1 MKIPGNVNSV
11 LAAKGHAIWSV
22 PPEAKVLSAISLM
35 AEKNVGALLVMEG
48 SRLIGIVSER
58 DYTRKVMLKGRASR
72 DTDVRE
78 IMASPAITVT
88 PEETVEECL
97 RTMTEHR
104 VRHLPVVESERVVG
118 LISIGDLVNW
128 VISAQRATIDH
139 LEGYLSGKYPG

>member
-11 LAAKGHAIWSV
+11 LAAKGRAIWSV